1 MTWTAHCYCGAQH
14 LQFNAA
20 PQVVAF
26 CHCGDCR
33 RWTGAPA
40 PAFAAFDV
48 TSLTATPALKD
59 AFVHNAGVERWNCA
73 ACGSPMLAR
82 FDYLA
87 DQYYVPVGVLD
98 QAKQLRP
105 QMHCHADMAL
115 PWLHV
120 VDDLPRHSST
130 GRDALTKAKA

>member
-1 MTWTAHCYCGAQH
+1 M
-14 LQFNAA
+14 QFDAA

-48 TSLTATPALKD
+48 HSMTATPPLPAPFSVVD
-59 AFVHNAGVERWNCA
+59 GIERWNCV

-82 FDYLA
+82 FDYVS
-87 DQYYVPVGVLD
+87 DQFYVPVGVLD
-98 QAKQLRP
+98 DAEHLTP
-105 QMHCHADMAL
+105 NMHCHAQHAL
-115 PWLHV
+115 PWV
-120 VDDLPRHSST
+120 QFDDDLPRHAGS
-130 GRDALTKAKA
+130 GRTSLRQPNP